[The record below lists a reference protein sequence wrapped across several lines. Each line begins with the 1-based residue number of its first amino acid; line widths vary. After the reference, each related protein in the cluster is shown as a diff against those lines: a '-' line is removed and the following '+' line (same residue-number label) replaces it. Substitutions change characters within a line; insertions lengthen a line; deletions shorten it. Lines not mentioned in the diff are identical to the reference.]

1 MGQAVIGTNPLTT
14 GGKGG
19 CRPGDVGDFRGY
31 RSRAASPPFSP
42 PGTPVKRRRG
52 MVENLALSR
61 ATARTAA
68 TAKRAGHPA
77 RSDYQ
82 GHYSP
87 NGPGVTHGTTS
98 LPPDF

>member
-42 PGTPVKRRRG
+42 RGLQLSEDAGWWKTWLSAGLQRGRRLR
-52 MVENLALSR
+52 L
-61 ATARTAA
+61 
-68 TAKRAGHPA
+68 
-77 RSDYQ
+77 
-82 GHYSP
+82 
-87 NGPGVTHGTTS
+87 
-98 LPPDF
+98 